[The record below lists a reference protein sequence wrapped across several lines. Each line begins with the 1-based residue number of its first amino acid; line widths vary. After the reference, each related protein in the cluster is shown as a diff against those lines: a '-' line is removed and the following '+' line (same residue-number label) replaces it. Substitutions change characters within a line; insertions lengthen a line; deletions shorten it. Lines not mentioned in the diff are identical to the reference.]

1 MRRPGWGRGL
11 ARSWGSGGAGA
22 VCGIGEGLG
31 GAVRVGEV
39 WEKRWGWGRARG
51 EAVGLVGVAARA
63 VGLGVSS

>member
-1 MRRPGWGRGL
+1 M
-11 ARSWGSGGAGA
+11 
-22 VCGIGEGLG
+22 CGIGEGLG